1 MDHVRNF
8 QFAMIARRLQAS
20 PIIRKESVLKVAA
33 SLANWNPPVDL
44 VRLPDTRFP
53 RSRVVSTFHPLQN
66 IDATA
71 PGYDVAGILKTGALN
86 RYYRRTAT
94 VDSSY
99 HGPERREHFTP
110 PTGNGKLAP
119 DAFDNLDSLEF

>member
-1 MDHVRNF
+1 MTRE
-8 QFAMIARRLQAS
+8 QYLARR
-20 PIIRKESVLKVAA
+20 AA
-33 SLANWNPPVDL
+33 AN
-44 VRLPDTRFP
+44 
-53 RSRVVSTFHPLQN
+53 RVVNGALQQMTRVVTEFHPLQDV
-66 IDATA
+66 DANA
-71 PGYDVAGILKTGALN
+71 PGYDVSGILKTGALN
-86 RYYRRTAT
+86 RYYRRKAT